1 LSLLDRWFAYSE
13 FRLNTHVDGRVSH
26 TWERIARIFV
36 ICDRSPVTNLMDS
49 TPALLRPG
57 SAAARCAL
65 PHACEHHLVR
75 QVLVVIGG
83 LPAVGKSTIATLLGA
98 ETCTPYLRVDRIE
111 HAIVES
117 SALSHPLGPA
127 GYAVAHT
134 LADEQLR
141 LGLDVIVECVNPLSL
156 TRDAW
161 VRTATAAGAGILEVE
176 VVCSD
181 EAEHRRRVEARSSDV
196 EGLMKP
202 TWAALLNREYELWG
216 RVHLVVDSATTSA
229 ESAARIVASR
239 MMSAKA
245 AES

>member
-1 LSLLDRWFAYSE
+1 
-13 FRLNTHVDGRVSH
+13 
-26 TWERIARIFV
+26 
-36 ICDRSPVTNLMDS
+36 M
-49 TPALLRPG
+49 
-57 SAAARCAL
+57 
-65 PHACEHHLVR
+65 R

-98 ETCTPYLRVDRIE
+98 EACTPYLRVDRIE
-111 HAIVES
+111 HAIVEWS
-117 SALSHPLGPA
+117 ELSHPLGPA

-141 LGLDVIVECVNPLSL
+141 LGLDVIVECVNPSSL

-181 EAEHRRRVEARSSDV
+181 ETEHRRRVEARSSDV

-202 TWAALLNREYELWG
+202 AWTAVLNREYEPWG
-216 RVHLVVDSATTSA
+216 REHLTVDSTTTSA
-229 ESAARIVASR
+229 ESAARIIASQ
-239 MMSAKA
+239 MMSARA
-245 AES
+245 AGS

>member
-1 LSLLDRWFAYSE
+1 VGAHRTNFRHVRQLTGHEPQE
-13 FRLNTHVDGRVSH
+13 FY
-26 TWERIARIFV
+26 
-36 ICDRSPVTNLMDS
+36 
-49 TPALLRPG
+49 PG
-57 SAAARCAL
+57 TAAAKLSTARRAL
-65 PHACEHHLVR
+65 PPACEHRLVR

-83 LPAVGKSTIATLLGA
+83 LPAVGKSTIATLLGS
-98 ETCTPYLRVDRIE
+98 ETSTPYLRVDRIE

-127 GYAVAHT
+127 GYAVAHA

-161 VRTATAAGAGILEVE
+161 VRTATAAGACILEVE

-181 EAEHRRRVEARSSDV
+181 ETEHRRRVEVRSSDI

-202 TWAALLNREYELWG
+202 AWTAVMNREYEPWG
-216 RVHLVVDSATTSA
+216 REHLVVDSTTTSP
-229 ESAARIVASR
+229 ESAARLIASR

-245 AES
+245 IRG

>member
-1 LSLLDRWFAYSE
+1 
-13 FRLNTHVDGRVSH
+13 
-26 TWERIARIFV
+26 
-36 ICDRSPVTNLMDS
+36 M
-49 TPALLRPG
+49 
-57 SAAARCAL
+57 
-65 PHACEHHLVR
+65 R

-111 HAIVES
+111 HAIVQS

-181 EAEHRRRVEARSSDV
+181 EAEHRCRGPLIRCRGVDETDV
-196 EGLMKP
+196 D
-202 TWAALLNREYELWG
+202 WVLNREYEPWG

-229 ESAARIVASR
+229 ESAVRIIASR

-245 AES
+245 AAS

>member
-1 LSLLDRWFAYSE
+1 
-13 FRLNTHVDGRVSH
+13 
-26 TWERIARIFV
+26 
-36 ICDRSPVTNLMDS
+36 M
-49 TPALLRPG
+49 
-57 SAAARCAL
+57 
-65 PHACEHHLVR
+65 R

-83 LPAVGKSTIATLLGA
+83 LPAVGKSTIAALLGS
-98 ETCTPYLRVDRIE
+98 ETSTPYLRVDRIE

-127 GYAVAHT
+127 GYAVAHA

-161 VRTATAAGAGILEVE
+161 VRTATAAGACILEVE

-181 EAEHRRRVEARSSDV
+181 ETEHRRRVEVRSSDI

-202 TWAALLNREYELWG
+202 AWTAVMNRDVRTLGQGAPG
-216 RVHLVVDSATTSA
+216 RGLDNNVAGECRPTHRLPHGVRKGDPRLTCLRLCGRLEQRFGPEDSQ
-229 ESAARIVASR
+229 
-239 MMSAKA
+239 
-245 AES
+245 